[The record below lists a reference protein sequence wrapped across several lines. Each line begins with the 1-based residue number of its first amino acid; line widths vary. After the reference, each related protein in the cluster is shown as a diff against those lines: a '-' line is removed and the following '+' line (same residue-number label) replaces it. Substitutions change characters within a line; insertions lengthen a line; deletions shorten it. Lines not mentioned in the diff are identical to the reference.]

1 MQCNQRCSFLV
12 QHLEFEKI
20 LIPEDTGKKVELAK
34 KLKSHNISLTQYQH
48 VLAQRDI
55 E

>member
-1 MQCNQRCSFLV
+1 M
-12 QHLEFEKI
+12 
-20 LIPEDTGKKVELAK
+20 PEDKEQKLELAK
-34 KLKSHNISLTQYQH
+34 KLNHGISLTQYEH

>member
-1 MQCNQRCSFLV
+1 V

-20 LIPEDTGKKVELAK
+20 LIPEDKEKKVELAK
-34 KLKSHNISLTQYQH
+34 KLKNHNISLTQYEH
-48 VLAQRDI
+48 VLAQR

>member
-1 MQCNQRCSFLV
+1 MFFLV
-12 QHLEFEKI
+12 QHLEFEKV
-20 LIPEDTGKKVELAK
+20 LMPEDKEQKLELAK
-34 KLKSHNISLTQYQH
+34 KLKNHGISLTQNEH